1 MGMDGE
7 EPKRK
12 WEVVYHQRKKQMEKG
27 TWKVKDNGK
36 MVGDGSRASAQMN
49 GSAVRD
55 GVE

>member
-1 MGMDGE
+1 MDGE